1 LSLQSVH
8 AGVEGAVVSM
18 EASHDLLSPI
28 ADRWTLPKFG
38 TPMAAEDGTDAR
50 TDGKKS
56 TPSRKVTSRPAR
68 QLRTWPWTP
77 NATFYPENPQRFPD
91 KDYL

>member
-1 LSLQSVH
+1 MSLQSVH

-18 EASHDLLSPI
+18 EASQDLLSPI

-38 TPMAAEDGTDAR
+38 TPMAADDLGRRIAEDGTDAR

-68 QLRTWPWTP
+68 Q
-77 NATFYPENPQRFPD
+77 A
-91 KDYL
+91 